1 MAFGVPYQPG
11 FAPGYYPMG
20 QPTAMPD
27 QLAQLRQ
34 AAYPQQQQTAQQ
46 TAPIIW
52 VQGEEAA
59 KSYLCAPGNSVLL
72 MDSEKSSFYIKT
84 VDASGMPQPLRIFD
98 YAERTAAQKQP
109 TQTVQAQAG
118 EFVTRAVLDALT
130 AQRIEA
136 KDAKIAEQNQQIF
149 AAQLAASQAAQ
160 NETLKAYM
168 SGQLAYYNP
177 RPVPA
182 FPVPAPYQYGN
193 CGTCNGCAC

>member
-34 AAYPQQQQTAQQ
+34 AAYPQQQTSQQ

-109 TQTVQAQAG
+109 TQAAQAQAG
-118 EFVTRAVLDALT
+118 EFVCCEKSATCRCIPCPTKSRTARACALLRSGRAVY
-130 AQRIEA
+130 
-136 KDAKIAEQNQQIF
+136 K
-149 AAQLAASQAAQ
+149 
-160 NETLKAYM
+160 
-168 SGQLAYYNP
+168 
-177 RPVPA
+177 
-182 FPVPAPYQYGN
+182 
-193 CGTCNGCAC
+193 GCCWRQ

>member
-11 FAPGYYPMG
+11 YMPNYYPMG
-20 QPTAMPD
+20 QQMPSAMPD
-27 QLAQLRQ
+27 QLTQLRQ
-34 AAYPQQQQTAQQ
+34 AAYPQQTAQQ

-109 TQTVQAQAG
+109 TQAAQTQAG
-118 EFVTRAVLDALT
+118 EFVTRAEFDAL
-130 AQRIEA
+130 EA
-136 KDAKIAEQNQQIF
+136 RFDA
-149 AAQLAASQAAQ
+149 LAADKPLTKKKE
-160 NETLKAYM
+160 NENAKSA
-168 SGQLAYYNP
+168 
-177 RPVPA
+177 V
-182 FPVPAPYQYGN
+182 
-193 CGTCNGCAC
+193 

>member
-11 FAPGYYPMG
+11 YMPNYYPMG
-20 QPTAMPD
+20 QQMPSAMPD
-27 QLAQLRQ
+27 QLTQLRQ
-34 AAYPQQQQTAQQ
+34 AAYPQQQPAQQ
-46 TAPIIW
+46 SSPIIW

-118 EFVTRAVLDALT
+118 EFVTRAEFDAL
-130 AQRIEA
+130 AARF
-136 KDAKIAEQNQQIF
+136 DA
-149 AAQLAASQAAQ
+149 LAAD
-160 NETLKAYM
+160 
-168 SGQLAYYNP
+168 NP
-177 RPVPA
+177 LTKKKESENAKSTV
-182 FPVPAPYQYGN
+182 
-193 CGTCNGCAC
+193 

>member
-20 QPTAMPD
+20 QQMPSAMPD

-84 VDASGMPQPLRIFD
+84 VDASGMPQPLRVFD
-98 YAERTAAQKQP
+98 YSERTASQKQP
-109 TQTVQAQAG
+109 AQTAQKPK
-118 EFVTRAVLDALT
+118 EEYVTRQEFNALT
-130 AQRIEA
+130 ARF
-136 KDAKIAEQNQQIF
+136 DA
-149 AAQLAASQAAQ
+149 LAADKPLTRKKKEAD
-160 NETLKAYM
+160 NEQP
-168 SGQLAYYNP
+168 S
-177 RPVPA
+177 V
-182 FPVPAPYQYGN
+182 
-193 CGTCNGCAC
+193 

>member
-20 QPTAMPD
+20 QQMPSAMPD

-59 KSYLCAPGNSVLL
+59 KSYLCAPGNS
-72 MDSEKSSFYIKT
+72 EKSSFYIKT

-98 YAERTAAQKQP
+98 YSERTAAQKQP
-109 TQTVQAQAG
+109 TQAAQAQAG
-118 EFVTRAVLDALT
+118 EFVTRAEFDALAARFDALT
-130 AQRIEA
+130 ADKPLTKKKESENA
-136 KDAKIAEQNQQIF
+136 K
-149 AAQLAASQAAQ
+149 S
-160 NETLKAYM
+160 
-168 SGQLAYYNP
+168 S
-177 RPVPA
+177 V
-182 FPVPAPYQYGN
+182 
-193 CGTCNGCAC
+193 

>member
-34 AAYPQQQQTAQQ
+34 AAYPQQQAAQQ

-98 YAERTAAQKQP
+98 YVERTAGQKQSM
-109 TQTVQAQAG
+109 QAAQVQAG
-118 EFVTRAVLDALT
+118 EFVTRAEFNALT
-130 AQRIEA
+130 ARF
-136 KDAKIAEQNQQIF
+136 DA
-149 AAQLAASQAAQ
+149 LAADKPLTKKKESENAKS
-160 NETLKAYM
+160 T
-168 SGQLAYYNP
+168 
-177 RPVPA
+177 V
-182 FPVPAPYQYGN
+182 
-193 CGTCNGCAC
+193 